1 MTSPLPSRAPRHIAP
16 VIMLL
21 GLLLV
26 AANLR
31 APITSVAP
39 ILASLQTAFQLSP
52 TQAGMLT
59 TLPLLAFGTISPFAS
74 RLVRKYGLEYTVFGA
89 LLLLALA
96 IALRAAGSVTLLYL
110 GTLLAGVGI
119 AVGNVLL
126 PSLVKRDFPGNVP
139 TVTGLCA
146 VAMGAAAALTS
157 ALAVPAGSAFGWQSA
172 LAMTIVLPVAAALL
186 WSGQLS
192 RNSRLAHRTAAPD
205 RQRDNV
211 WRSAL
216 AWQVTLF
223 MGLNSLLYYA
233 LVGWLPSILTDAGF
247 SPAAA
252 GSMHGIMQLASAL
265 PGLLLGPVI
274 HRMQDQRLL
283 AAGMGMLMGTALAG
297 FSYVPGWASLWAFAF
312 GLGSGGGLLLALIF
326 MGLRA
331 GSVHQ
336 AASLSGMAQC
346 VGYLLAAG
354 GPTLAGKLHDITNSW
369 HAPLVSGIAL
379 AIAMAFF
386 GSLAGRSRTISTMAP
401 EAIAKPRASK
411 QGGPDCATAPE
422 NR

>member
-1 MTSPLPSRAPRHIAP
+1 
-16 VIMLL
+16 
-21 GLLLV
+21 
-26 AANLR
+26 
-31 APITSVAP
+31 
-39 ILASLQTAFQLSP
+39 
-52 TQAGMLT
+52 
-59 TLPLLAFGTISPFAS
+59 
-74 RLVRKYGLEYTVFGA
+74 
-89 LLLLALA
+89 
-96 IALRAAGSVTLLYL
+96 
-110 GTLLAGVGI
+110 
-119 AVGNVLL
+119 
-126 PSLVKRDFPGNVP
+126 
-139 TVTGLCA
+139 
-146 VAMGAAAALTS
+146 
-157 ALAVPAGSAFGWQSA
+157 
-172 LAMTIVLPVAAALL
+172 
-186 WSGQLS
+186 
-192 RNSRLAHRTAAPD
+192 
-205 RQRDNV
+205 
-211 WRSAL
+211 
-216 AWQVTLF
+216 
-223 MGLNSLLYYA
+223 
-233 LVGWLPSILTDAGF
+233 GF
-247 SPAAA
+247 SPATA

-411 QGGPDCATAPE
+411 QG
-422 NR
+422 

>member
-1 MTSPLPSRAPRHIAP
+1 MTTPLPSRAPRHIAP

-223 MGLNSLLYYA
+223 MGLNSLLYYV

-297 FSYVPGWASLWAFAF
+297 FSYIPGWASLWAFAF